1 MTVNPSFEEF
11 NQIVQ
16 IAQPIQWNVRQY
28 LVPIKNSELYS
39 DPQLVQAPGY

>member
-1 MTVNPSFEEF
+1 MKKKKTKKKKKQNKTK
-11 NQIVQ
+11 N
-16 IAQPIQWNVRQY
+16 QPIQWNVRQY